1 MEPIPITTTISAVSH
16 QQQAESPRPMTPASP
31 MIEATTAFDQPI
43 KLKGRHR
50 LLQSL
55 QRMSSSPSL
64 VKLSRTRSSEK
75 VYKSGHKASISCVT
89 LGSPASSY
97 SLSPPNFY
105 GSHLSHGF
113 STAPTTPGTP
123 GSQQSYFEANS
134 RLRVL
139 DSNEGTTASL
149 PTDLRTS
156 KPLSTPLH
164 DISEKPFPRR
174 PNFNFWKDLPHEI
187 RIHVF
192 SFLSPKEVIRLSAVS
207 KEWHDMCFD
216 GQLWTSLDCQTYYQQ
231 ITSDALIKIMLNAG
245 AFVKN
250 LNLRGCVQL
259 RDQWLSLG
267 TRMTNQECRNLE
279 NFSIEGCKI
288 ERSSIHFFLLR
299 NPRLLHINMPSMQNI
314 NNATMKIIACH
325 CPQLELLNID
335 WCTQIDTKGL
345 KKVIQSCPNLRD
357 LRASEVRGLDDN
369 EFMLELFQRN
379 TLERLILQ
387 HCESLT
393 DEALQIMVHGVDPER
408 DVLTDRPLVPPR
420 RLRHL
425 DISRCRSI
433 TDRGVRSLAHNVPY
447 LEGLRL
453 CQNTALTD
461 DALEDL
467 VQSTNRLTHLEV
479 EEVDLLTNATLI
491 TLAKS
496 KAAKTLEHLSI
507 SYCEQMG
514 DVGVL
519 PLLKACP
526 EITSLCLDNTRI
538 SDLVLMEASEQ
549 VRRRGSTTKRSQVP
563 RKGLELVAF
572 DCANVTWAGV
582 REILQGNG
590 RVMQGRRKSVVT
602 TTVEEFGDEKK
613 TRKVIE
619 IQELLYPTQV
629 IHLKA
634 FYGWQQTVEEHYKR
648 CVTGKWG
655 AAARLEAKWA
665 EWMVASEEVGVV
677 GHGWSSRRRRRRA
690 REAEHRVRDDEDGA
704 TQDLGTGDEGS
715 GADTNELWPA
725 DLGTVDV
732 GDTRANVIAS
742 FVFTDIMD
750 GVIITSAAFQ
760 WTWLRYLFG
769 ASTGPQAVQEVFAWE
784 PRIGRLID

>member
-1 MEPIPITTTISAVSH
+1 MEPISATTTMSSLSP
-16 QQQAESPRPMTPASP
+16 QRQPDSPRPMTPASP
-31 MIEATTAFDQPI
+31 MIEATTAFDQPV

-50 LLQSL
+50 LLQGL

-64 VKLSRTRSSEK
+64 AKLGRTRSSEK
-75 VYKSGHKASISCVT
+75 VYKSGQRASISCVS
-89 LGSPASSY
+89 LGSPTGSY
-97 SLSPPNFY
+97 SLSPPNSY
-105 GSHLSHGF
+105 TPQLSNAY

-134 RLRVL
+134 RLRL
-139 DSNEGTTASL
+139 IESNELATASL
-149 PTDLRTS
+149 PLDIRTS
-156 KPLSTPLH
+156 KPLSTPLPE
-164 DISEKPFPRR
+164 ISEKPFLRR
-174 PNFNFWKDLPHEI
+174 PNFDFWKDMPHEL
-187 RIHVF
+187 RIHILG
-192 SFLSPKEVIRLSAVS
+192 FLSPKEIIRVSAVS
-207 KEWHDMCFD
+207 KQWHDMCFD

-231 ITSDALIKIMLNAG
+231 ITSDALIKIMLKAG

-299 NPRLLHINMPSMQNI
+299 NPRLVHINMPSMQNI

-335 WCTQIDTKGL
+335 WCSQIDTKGL
-345 KKVIQSCPNLRD
+345 RKVIQSCPNLRD
-357 LRASEVRGLDDN
+357 LRASEVRGLDDTD
-369 EFMLELFQRN
+369 FMLELFQRN

-393 DEALQIMVHGVDPER
+393 DEALQIMVHGLDPER

-425 DISRCRSI
+425 DISRCRSL
-433 TDRGVRSLAHNVPY
+433 TDRGVRALAHNVPF

-467 VQSTNRLTHLEV
+467 LQSTHRLTHLEV
-479 EEVDLLTNATLI
+479 EEVDQLTNATLI
-491 TLAKS
+491 NLS
-496 KAAKTLEHLSI
+496 KARAASTLEHLSI
-507 SYCEQMG
+507 SYCELIG

-526 EITSLCLDNTRI
+526 EIKSLCLDNTKI

-549 VRRRGSTTKRSQVP
+549 VRRRGSTTKRSQIP
-563 RKGLELVAF
+563 KKGLELVAF

-590 RVMQGRRKSVVT
+590 RVMQGRKKSVVQT
-602 TTVEEFGDEKK
+602 VVEELGDEKK
-613 TRKVIE
+613 YRKVIE
-619 IQELLYPTQV
+619 IQELLYPSQI

-648 CVTGKWG
+648 CVTGRWN
-655 AAARLEAKWA
+655 AAARLEEKWA
-665 EWMVASEEVGVV
+665 DWMVASEEVGVIN
-677 GHGWSSRRRRRRA
+677 HGWNSRRRRRRA
-690 REAEHRVRDDEDGA
+690 REAENRVRDDEDGA
-704 TQDLGTGDEGS
+704 AQDTGTGDEGS
-715 GADTNELWPA
+715 GLDYATRPA
-725 DLGTVDV
+725 HG
-732 GDTRANVIAS
+732 GRRRARSGGCV
-742 FVFTDIMD
+742 VM
-750 GVIITSAAFQ
+750 
-760 WTWLRYLFG
+760 
-769 ASTGPQAVQEVFAWE
+769 
-784 PRIGRLID
+784 

>member
-1 MEPIPITTTISAVSH
+1 
-16 QQQAESPRPMTPASP
+16 MTPASP
-31 MIEATTAFDQPI
+31 MIEATTAFDQPV

-50 LLQSL
+50 LLQGL

-64 VKLSRTRSSEK
+64 AKLGRTRSSEK
-75 VYKSGHKASISCVT
+75 VYRSGQKASISCVS
-89 LGSPASSY
+89 LGSPTGSY
-97 SLSPPNFY
+97 SLSPPNLLTPQ
-105 GSHLSHGF
+105 LSNGY

-134 RLRVL
+134 RLRL
-139 DSNEGTTASL
+139 IDSNEVATASL
-149 PTDLRTS
+149 PLDIRTS
-156 KPLSTPLH
+156 KPLSTPLPE
-164 DISEKPFPRR
+164 ISEKPFLRR
-174 PNFNFWKDLPHEI
+174 PNFDFWKDMPHEL
-187 RIHVF
+187 RIHIF
-192 SFLSPKEVIRLSAVS
+192 SFLSPKEIIRVSAVS
-207 KEWHDMCFD
+207 KQWHDMCFD

-231 ITSDALIKIMLNAG
+231 ITSDALIKIMLKAG

-299 NPRLLHINMPSMQNI
+299 NPRLVHINMPSMQNI

-335 WCTQIDTKGL
+335 WCSQIDTKGL
-345 KKVIQSCPNLRD
+345 RKVIQSCPNLRD
-357 LRASEVRGLDDN
+357 LRASEVRGLDDTD
-369 EFMLELFQRN
+369 FMLELFQRN

-425 DISRCRSI
+425 DISRCRSL
-433 TDRGVRSLAHNVPY
+433 TDRGVRSLAHNVPF

-453 CQNTALTD
+453 CQNSALTD

-467 VQSTNRLTHLEV
+467 LQSTSRLTHLEV
-479 EEVDLLTNATLI
+479 EEVELLTNATLI
-491 TLAKS
+491 NLS
-496 KAAKTLEHLSI
+496 KARAASTLEHLSI
-507 SYCEQMG
+507 SYCEQIG

-526 EITSLCLDNTRI
+526 EIKSLCLDNTRI

-549 VRRRGSTTKRSQVP
+549 VRRRGSTTKRSQIP
-563 RKGLELVAF
+563 KKGLELVAF

-590 RVMQGRRKSVVT
+590 RVMQGRKKSVVQT
-602 TTVEEFGDEKK
+602 VVEELGDEKK
-613 TRKVIE
+613 YRKVIE
-619 IQELLYPTQV
+619 IQELLYPSQI

-648 CVTGKWG
+648 CVTGRWN
-655 AAARLEAKWA
+655 AAARLEEKWA
-665 EWMVASEEVGVV
+665 DWMVASEEVGVI

-690 REAEHRVRDDEDGA
+690 REAENRVRDDEDGA
-704 TQDLGTGDEGS
+704 AQDTGTGDEES
-715 GADTNELWPA
+715 GLDYA
-725 DLGTVDV
+725 
-732 GDTRANVIAS
+732 TRLPHA
-742 FVFTDIMD
+742 
-750 GVIITSAAFQ
+750 
-760 WTWLRYLFG
+760 
-769 ASTGPQAVQEVFAWE
+769 
-784 PRIGRLID
+784 GRRRARSGGCVVM